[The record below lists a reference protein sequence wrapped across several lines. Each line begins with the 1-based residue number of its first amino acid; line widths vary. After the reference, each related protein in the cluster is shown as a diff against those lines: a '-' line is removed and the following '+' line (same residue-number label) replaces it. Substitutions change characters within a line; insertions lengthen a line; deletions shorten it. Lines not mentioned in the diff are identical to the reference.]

1 MPTGFTF
8 DAYRI
13 KNERLLEEFR
23 SPFSRLFETFLQFL
37 VRQLRN
43 NGFSIRSKIRLLAG
57 EKRSEQVVHLFTRQD
72 LSRTDSSRFC
82 QRKCQRV
89 TDLLMY
95 FATGIDHTIHH
106 IPNQRYRIKIL
117 HTGRKSIDSVAVISQ
132 VRQIKTDK
140 THIFEQGRQDR
151 SLASGKLD
159 NLREKDLLG
168 STSLLP
174 DVCNILVEQDTDM
187 GTVLIDQS
195 QT

>member
-13 KNERLLEEFR
+13 KNERLLEEYR

-57 EKRSEQVVHLFTRQD
+57 EKRSEQVVHL
-72 LSRTDSSRFC
+72 
-82 QRKCQRV
+82 
-89 TDLLMY
+89 
-95 FATGIDHTIHH
+95 
-106 IPNQRYRIKIL
+106 

-151 SLASGKLD
+151 SFASGKLD

-174 DVCNILVEQDTDM
+174 DVCNVLVEQDTDM

>member
-13 KNERLLEEFR
+13 KNERLLEEYR

-95 FATGIDHTIHH
+95 FATGKKFNPMIGVAGVSCVPTTAKVV
-106 IPNQRYRIKIL
+106 QKIASAANPSAIIL
-117 HTGRKSIDSVAVISQ
+117 PQALGANISGVITSAIIAG
-132 VRQIKTDK
+132 VYIT
-140 THIFEQGRQDR
+140 
-151 SLASGKLD
+151 L
-159 NLREKDLLG
+159 LR
-168 STSLLP
+168 
-174 DVCNILVEQDTDM
+174 
-187 GTVLIDQS
+187 
-195 QT
+195 

>member
-13 KNERLLEEFR
+13 KNERLLEEYR

-132 VRQIKTDK
+132 VRQIKVGK
-140 THIFEQGRQDR
+140 TVA
-151 SLASGKLD
+151 SLAVNSTISGKRTCWEAPRCCLMFVMYWS
-159 NLREKDLLG
+159 NRIR
-168 STSLLP
+168 TWAR
-174 DVCNILVEQDTDM
+174 C
-187 GTVLIDQS
+187 
-195 QT
+195 